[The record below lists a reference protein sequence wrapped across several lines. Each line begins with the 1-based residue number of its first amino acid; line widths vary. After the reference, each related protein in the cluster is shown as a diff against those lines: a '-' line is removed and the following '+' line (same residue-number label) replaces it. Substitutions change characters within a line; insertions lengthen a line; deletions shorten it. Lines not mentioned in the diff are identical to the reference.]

1 MLTAKYV
8 VYYLILSFLMIG
20 GFSISIQAQDEHT
33 VLLYT
38 FESGKGDT
46 VKDHSGKGND
56 GKLMGTNWGA
66 GKFRTGLEFAGNA
79 KRDFIEVPDSES
91 LDLTK
96 GLTIEMWIY
105 LNTPSTAGGTG
116 ATKES
121 TYKFGPRSDRKVLHR
136 MVTTEKE
143 WGAAVVISNAL
154 LPLNK
159 WVHIAGTYD
168 AKSGDGIIYIDGKDD
183 NKGTIGGDI
192 IPNND
197 VLWIGRGAG
206 PFLDG
211 KIDEVRISNTARTQ
225 KEITQLMN
233 FGIEGV
239 LSVTPKYKIAS
250 TWGQIKTR
258 LIQ

>member
-8 VYYLILSFLMIG
+8 VYYFILSFLMIG

-38 FESGKGDT
+38 FETGKGDT
-46 VKDHSGKGND
+46 VKDYSGKGND

-79 KRDFIEVPDSES
+79 KRDFIEVSDSES
-91 LDLTK
+91 LDLTD

-136 MVTTEKE
+136 MVTTEKD

-154 LPLNK
+154 LPINK

-168 AKSGDGIIYIDGKDD
+168 AKSGDGIIYIDGKED

-192 IPNND
+192 VPNND

-211 KIDEVRISNTARTQ
+211 KIDELRISNTARTQ

-239 LSVTPKYKIAS
+239 LSVTPKNKIAS